1 MDRIFTPVHKLNPG
15 REQKQ
20 SGQAKTKQSIV
31 FPLAARARR
40 IPPPNNNAAELSFSG
55 FQHPRVKPKLPPS
68 SYNSKP

>member
-20 SGQAKTKQSIV
+20 SGQAKTKQSIM

-40 IPPPNNNAAELSFSG
+40 ISPPTTMLQNYP
-55 FQHPRVKPKLPPS
+55 FQDSSILVKPKLPPPP
-68 SYNSKP
+68 YNSKP